1 MEMVVDIE
9 DHSCPCCRND
19 LHRIGEDVSERLDIV
34 PAQLRGIVVRPPQ
47 ICAFRGV
54 TREAVRLDQ
63 MKSAPIPRVTVGRYV
78 EIRHRYWRHEKY
90 RLAVIEFDIV
100 PQFSPIPID
109 LMWWTILI
117 QPLLAATPRDDAAI
131 GEVVARYELAI
142 DFDTIPILAERHDL
156 RLG

>member
-1 MEMVVDIE
+1 VQDHGEAAHERGFPLEEIQSAGKRRRVPIRQSALRALPSDGRTAVRCRGLCRAWRWSSTLR

-63 MKSAPIPRVTVGRYV
+63 MSPRQF
-78 EIRHRYWRHEKY
+78 HE
-90 RLAVIEFDIV
+90 
-100 PQFSPIPID
+100 
-109 LMWWTILI
+109 
-117 QPLLAATPRDDAAI
+117 
-131 GEVVARYELAI
+131 
-142 DFDTIPILAERHDL
+142 
-156 RLG
+156 

>member
-1 MEMVVDIE
+1 
-9 DHSCPCCRND
+9 
-19 LHRIGEDVSERLDIV
+19 
-34 PAQLRGIVVRPPQ
+34 
-47 ICAFRGV
+47 
-54 TREAVRLDQ
+54 
-63 MKSAPIPRVTVGRYV
+63 
-78 EIRHRYWRHEKY
+78 
-90 RLAVIEFDIV
+90 VIEFDIV